1 MRRLVVGVTGATG
14 VVIGVRLLEALRA
27 LEVETHLVLSKWGR
41 ATLEMETDLSLAE
54 VHALADHVHAPG
66 DVSAPI
72 ASGSFRTDGMIV
84 APCSMK
90 TLAAI
95 RCGYGEGLIARA
107 ADVTLKERRRLV
119 LVPREL
125 PLSEVHL
132 ANMLDLTRM
141 GAIMAPPV
149 PAFYNRPKTID
160 DLVTHVVA
168 RVLDLFGLDLPE
180 AARWNGP
187 PRCQGR
193 RGAP

>member
-1 MRRLVVGVTGATG
+1 MRLVVGITGATG
-14 VVIGVRLLEALRA
+14 VVIGVRLLEALRG
-27 LEVETHLVLSKWGR
+27 LGVETHLVLSKWGR
-41 ATLEMETDLSLAE
+41 ATLKMECDLSVAE

-66 DVSAPI
+66 DLSAPVS
-72 ASGSFRTDGMIV
+72 SGSFRTDGMII

-95 RCGYGEGLIARA
+95 RSGYGEGLIPRA

-125 PLSEVHL
+125 PLSEIHL
-132 ANMLDLTRM
+132 SNMLEMTRM
-141 GAIMAPPV
+141 GAILAPPML
-149 PAFYNRPKTID
+149 AFYNRPKTID

-180 AARWNGP
+180 GQRWTGP
-187 PRCQGR
+187 PR
-193 RGAP
+193 